1 MLFHGQ
7 TFQYIPVNLQD
18 LIEKVKYVYLDISLI
33 DANTLLLL
41 QSTPSYFSTCDQ
53 LHSTGAGVYHRDR
66 QTWFH
71 LRGMHL
77 QNVITINEIKVIKI
91 LYFKDMYE
99 RLQVVLTHTNLNVI
113 CVQIP
118 NNILMLMK
126 IHQMGIQI
134 PPKSVPILLTS
145 H

>member
-1 MLFHGQ
+1 MLFHSQ
-7 TFQYIPVNLQD
+7 TFQYIPFNLQD
-18 LIEKVKYVYLDISLI
+18 LIEKIKYVYLDISFI

-41 QSTPSYFSTCDQ
+41 QRTTSYFSTCDQ

-77 QNVITINEIKVIKI
+77 QNVSQRDKNHKNSV
-91 LYFKDMYE
+91 LYKNMYE
-99 RLQVVLTHTNLNVI
+99 RFLVVLPHTKPNVI
-113 CVQIP
+113 FVEIQ

-126 IHQMGIQI
+126 IH
-134 PPKSVPILLTS
+134 
-145 H
+145 